1 MAYLALLIGARGQLD
16 KSKSPMELGL
26 WWVHALFLLIG
37 AALFLWQPMKLK
49 LASRR
54 AVKEMAHA

>member
-1 MAYLALLIGARGQLD
+1 
-16 KSKSPMELGL
+16 MELGL

-37 AALFLWQPMKLK
+37 AVLFLWQPMKLK